1 MLIKKVGLPILLIG
15 YGHFRGM
22 LMKKYLII
30 IFILIFCLN
39 NVFAIKLKNLT
50 NIKGVRDNQLI
61 GYGLVVGLNGTG
73 DGDQTE
79 FTVHTLVN
87 MLDRM
92 GITVDENAVRVDNVA
107 AVMVTATMTPFAKA
121 GSKLD
126 VLVSSIGD
134 ADSLEGGT
142 LLLTPLSGPDGEVYA
157 VAQGPI
163 TVGGLNVRVPGVNII
178 KNHPTAGRIP
188 SGALVEKEVP
198 FTLSENDV
206 ILDFENLSLNNIV
219 KAKNSINNFFGEE
232 IAYINSPTTIQL
244 KKPMNFENN
253 FYDFLNAVMQIDIE
267 PEASS
272 KVVVDERTGTIV
284 MGSDVRISTVA
295 ISHGDLTIKI
305 STNVLVSQPAPFSY
319 GQSIVVGQPEA
330 EVEEEEG
337 KLMVLPEGAQISDL
351 VKGLNAIGAT
361 PRDLISILQSIQA
374 AGALQGQLEVI

>member
-1 MLIKKVGLPILLIG
+1 MKRCCVILFLLI
-15 YGHFRGM
+15 F
-22 LMKKYLII
+22 
-30 IFILIFCLN
+30 FLN
-39 NVFAIKLKNLT
+39 TSFAIKLKDLT
-50 NIKGVRDNQLI
+50 NIKGIRDNQLI

-107 AVMVTATMTPFAKA
+107 AVMVTATLTPFAKT

-126 VLVSSIGD
+126 AVVSSIGD

-157 VAQGPI
+157 AAQGPI

-178 KNHPTAGRIP
+178 ENHPTVGRIP
-188 SGALVEKEVP
+188 NGALVEKEVP
-198 FTLSENDV
+198 FELSEDEV
-206 ILDFENLSLNNIV
+206 TIDFENLSLNNIV
-219 KAKNSINNFFGEE
+219 KAKNSINKFFGEE
-232 IAYINSPTTIQL
+232 IAYINSPTTLQL
-244 KKPMNFENN
+244 KKPMNYENS
-253 FYDFLNAVMQIDIE
+253 FYDFLNTVMQINIE
-267 PEASS
+267 PEPSS

-284 MGSDVRISTVA
+284 IGSDVRISTVA
-295 ISHGDLTIKI
+295 VSHGDLTIRI

-319 GQSIVVGQPEA
+319 GQSIVVGVPEA

-337 KLMVLPEGAQISDL
+337 KLMVIPEGAQITDL
-351 VKGLNAIGAT
+351 VKALNAIGAT

-374 AGALQGQLEVI
+374 AGALQGKLEVI